1 MLLVYICLK
10 LPSAVHVLMSF
21 LQLFHRLTQFFVCTY
36 MLFLW
41 AYMFLWDCVY
51 FSLIWNNFWMPC
63 GNCAIVSL
71 NTSGQHAGWVT
82 DREGKS
88 QAMERGGVSEREREK
103 KKRDAGAKTQS
114 NGTWVKN
121 PVSVN
126 WHPLRQSRNAGTVTL
141 LRPGITSASRR
152 FDWTG
157 NKFQTCA
164 RQMMTNAAC
173 AEPVLQ
179 MIQQSGGQS
188 RAEERRRRRR
198 AFASEFICFTC
209 NPILSNSKKRPKMT
223 GCGLAIVPLSRNIF
237 LLSWLERNP
246 NGLAVAFTRWE
257 QKGELTKTKKMG
269 LRRTTTWDIYDAIQR
284 QREGVVALSS
294 LRLCRRLVL
303 RCTLPSRTRSNNEE
317 K

>member
-1 MLLVYICLK
+1 
-10 LPSAVHVLMSF
+10 
-21 LQLFHRLTQFFVCTY
+21 

-41 AYMFLWDCVY
+41 AYIFPWDCVY
-51 FSLIWNNFWMPC
+51 FFLIRNNFWMPC
-63 GNCAIVSL
+63 GNCANVSL

-88 QAMERGGVSEREREK
+88 QAMEKGGVSERERE

-179 MIQQSGGQS
+179 TIQQSGGQS
-188 RAEERRRRRR
+188 RAEERRWR
-198 AFASEFICFTC
+198 AHSH
-209 NPILSNSKKRPKMT
+209 LNSSVSRVIRSFQIPKKRPEMT
-223 GCGLAIVPLSRNIF
+223 GCGLTIVPLSRNIF

-246 NGLAVAFTRWE
+246 NGLAVALTRWE
-257 QKGELTKTKKMG
+257 QKGELTKTKKVG

-284 QREGVVALSS
+284 QREGVVVLSS
-294 LRLCRRLVL
+294 LHLCRHLVL
-303 RCTLPSRTRSNNEE
+303 LVTTRRNKPIKDHCSAKVKLLSLENLCGFFLAFPPPPRVFYKKGLFNALKRE
-317 K
+317 

>member
-1 MLLVYICLK
+1 
-10 LPSAVHVLMSF
+10 
-21 LQLFHRLTQFFVCTY
+21 

-41 AYMFLWDCVY
+41 AYIFPWDCVY
-51 FSLIWNNFWMPC
+51 FFLIRNNFWMPC
-63 GNCAIVSL
+63 GNCANVSL

-88 QAMERGGVSEREREK
+88 QAMEKGGVSERERE

-179 MIQQSGGQS
+179 TIQQSGGQS
-188 RAEERRRRRR
+188 RAEERQRR

-209 NPILSNSKKRPKMT
+209 NPILSNSKKK
-223 GCGLAIVPLSRNIF
+223 ARND
-237 LLSWLERNP
+237 WLWAHHRA
-246 NGLAVAFTRWE
+246 LE
-257 QKGELTKTKKMG
+257 QKHISAVLAGTESQWFGCCIHKVGTEGWINEDKEGGASSHYNVRYLWCDSK
-269 LRRTTTWDIYDAIQR
+269 TTWR
-284 QREGVVALSS
+284 GCCSFFPPS
-294 LRLCRRLVL
+294 
-303 RCTLPSRTRSNNEE
+303 LPSPRPPRNNEE